1 MVVDD
6 DDRGRKIYFFL
17 FNKNVE
23 KNKKEEK
30 RLKIIIFD

>member
-1 MVVDD
+1 MVDD
-6 DDRGRKIYFFL
+6 DDRGSNKFL
-17 FNKNVE
+17 YLIKMWK